1 MKCFFFLSFYP
12 KVVYPVQREKMHNP
26 RVNMSRIYTTSQIHT
41 ATGRVSFA
49 EPNLQNVPR
58 DFEIDFA
65 GCRPQ
70 EARGIDSASDMI
82 SVSMRTT
89 FVPFEGGVMLAADY
103 SQLELRLIAHLA
115 SDLRLIKLLNSGG
128 DVFKMIAGSLN
139 GVEPTAVSD
148 VQRQQAK
155 QVCYGIIYGIGPKSL
170 GEQLKVSEDDA
181 SVFIEKFKSRFSGI
195 KKYLKTT
202 VEKCKKD
209 GFVLTVTKRRRYLPG
224 INSTNAHARSQA
236 ERQAVNTTVQ
246 GSAADLVKIAMINI
260 DRKLSE
266 MYPTSRTTHRHK
278 IVDNDQVEVT
288 PRRRSTRISAQ
299 TPRKR
304 PSAQSIKGAFVVLQ
318 LHDEL
323 ILEVSEGDL
332 HRVAA
337 MIKKEMET
345 AMKLSVVL
353 PVKLKAGP
361 SWGTMTSLE
370 L

>member
-1 MKCFFFLSFYP
+1 
-12 KVVYPVQREKMHNP
+12 
-26 RVNMSRIYTTSQIHT
+26 MSRIYTTAQIHT

-65 GCRPQ
+65 EALPQ
-70 EARGIDSASDMI
+70 EAQQVNNGIIA
-82 SVSMRTT
+82 VSMRNT

-115 SDLRLIKLLNSGG
+115 SDQRLIKLLNAGG
-128 DVFKMIAGSLN
+128 DVFRMIAGSLN
-139 GVEPTAVSD
+139 AVEPTAVTD

-155 QVCYGIIYGIGPKSL
+155 QICYGIIYGIGAKSL
-170 GEQLKVSEDDA
+170 GEQLKVNEDDA
-181 SVFIEKFKSRFSGI
+181 SVFIEKFKARFSGI
-195 KKYLKTT
+195 RKYLKTT
-202 VEKCKKD
+202 VDSCRKD
-209 GFVLTVTKRRRYLPG
+209 GYVMTVTKRRRYLPG
-224 INSTNAHARSQA
+224 INSTNVHARSQA

-246 GSAADLVKIAMINI
+246 GSAADLVKMAMINI
-260 DRKLSE
+260 DQRLGE
-266 MYPTSRTTHRHK
+266 MFPASRTTLRHK
-278 IVDNDQVEVT
+278 IVDRVEVNAT

-304 PSAQSIKGAFVVLQ
+304 TSSHPSIKGAFVVLQ

-323 ILEVSEGDL
+323 ILEVSEMDL

-337 MIKKEMET
+337 MMKKEMET

-361 SWGTMTSLE
+361 SWGSMTSLE
-370 L
+370 V